1 MAKSIWDVLDAVLQ
15 PAVNAYDNLR
25 GICPAGSTYNTATK
39 KCVPNATTNSGI
51 FGGLFPPTGTTG
63 VGSGGTGTGTTIPAL
78 PFEPVATATPA
89 KKFPTAL
96 VVGVLVLGTAGFFI
110 IKKLKKK

>member
-1 MAKSIWDVLDAVLQ
+1 MSKSIWDVLDAVLQ

-51 FGGLFPPTGTTG
+51 FGGLFPTGTTG
-63 VGSGGTGTGTTIPAL
+63 TTTEIAIP
-78 PFEPVATATPA
+78 PEPVSTATPA

-110 IKKLKKK
+110 IKNDKLYS